1 MPKRQ
6 RANSTGAGAGAGAG
20 AGRDRI
26 VLRRCAGFT
35 ILELLIIVAIMLT
48 IAAIAIPSLQ
58 SAMAYAKVS
67 RAVVDIR
74 TIGNEAL
81 LYNAQYGAVPNTL
94 ADIGYGQQLDPWGAP
109 YQYLNFAN
117 VNGKGK
123 MRKDRFLVPIN
134 TYFDLYSMG
143 PDGQSATPLTAKQSQ
158 DDIILA
164 NDGAYI
170 GVAAN
175 F

>member
-1 MPKRQ
+1 MPKPH
-6 RANSTGAGAGAGAG
+6 RANSTGVG
-20 AGRDRI
+20 AGRNRRA
-26 VLRRCAGFT
+26 LRRCGGFT

-48 IAAIAIPSLQ
+48 IAAMAIPSLQ
-58 SAMAYAKVS
+58 SAIAYAKTS
-67 RAVVDIR
+67 RAVVDLR

-81 LYNAQYGAVPNTL
+81 MHKAQYGVAPNTL
-94 ADIGYGQQLDPWGAP
+94 ADIGYDKQLDPWGAP

-143 PDGQSATPLTAKQSQ
+143 PDGKSVSPITAQQSQ
-158 DDIILA
+158 DDIIMA
-164 NDGAYI
+164 NDGAYV